1 MNLYEIDKRINDT
14 IEFCCDLETGE
25 LLDDE
30 MLENTLNNLELSKE
44 EKLTNIAKYIKNLTS
59 DAKALQEEKL
69 KFAKRQR
76 VAENKIKRL
85 KKYIDDFIRNTQGKD
100 FNNFKFKDVNNTIS
114 YRKSQ
119 SLEIDD
125 IDKIN
130 EDFLKVEKTV
140 RDKKEL
146 TKALKNGLNIDGCH
160 LEEKYSLQIK

>member
-1 MNLYEIDKRINDT
+1 MNLYEIDKKINDT

-25 LLDDE
+25 ILDDE
-30 MLENTLNNLELSKE
+30 MLENTLNDLELSKD
-44 EKLTNIAKYIKNLTS
+44 EKLTNIANYIKNLTA

-69 KFAKRQR
+69 KFAKRQK
-76 VAENKIKRL
+76 VAENKINRL

-146 TKALKNGLNIDGCH
+146 TKALKDGLNVDGCH
-160 LEEKYSLQIK
+160 LKEKYSLQIR

>member
-1 MNLYEIDKRINDT
+1 MNLYDIDKRINDT

-25 LLDDE
+25 ILDDE
-30 MLENTLNNLELSKE
+30 MLKNTLNDLELSKE
-44 EKLTNIAKYIKNLTS
+44 EKLTNIAKYIKNLTA

-69 KFAKRQR
+69 KFARRQR
-76 VAENKIKRL
+76 VTENKIKNL
-85 KKYIDDFIRNTQGKD
+85 KKYIDDFIRNTQGED

-119 SLEIDD
+119 SVEIDD

-130 EDFLKVEKTV
+130 KEFLKVEKAV

-146 TKALKNGLNIDGCH
+146 ARALKNGLIVDGCH
-160 LEEKYSLQIK
+160 LEEKYSLQIR

>member
-1 MNLYEIDKRINDT
+1 MNLYEIDKRINNT

-25 LLDDE
+25 LLEGE
-30 MLENTLNNLELSKE
+30 MLENTLNDLELSKE

-85 KKYIDDFIRNTQGKD
+85 KKYIDDFIRNTQGED

-130 EDFLKVEKTV
+130 EDFLKVEKTI

-146 TKALKNGLNIDGCH
+146 TKALKNGLNVDGCH
-160 LEEKYSLQIK
+160 LEEKYSLQIR

>member
-1 MNLYEIDKRINDT
+1 MNLYEIDKRINDI

-25 LLDDE
+25 LLDDKT
-30 MLENTLNNLELSKE
+30 LENTLNELELSKE
-44 EKLTNIAKYIKNLTS
+44 EKLTSIAKYIKNLTA

-69 KFAKRQR
+69 KFAKRQKI
-76 VAENKIKRL
+76 VENKIKRL
-85 KKYIDDFIRNTQGKD
+85 KEYIDNFIRNTQGEN
-100 FNNFKFKDVNNTIS
+100 FNNYKFKDVNNTIS

-130 EDFLKVEKTV
+130 ENFLKVEKTI
-140 RDKKEL
+140 RDKREL
-146 TKALKNGLNIDGCH
+146 AKALKNGAEIDGCH

>member
-25 LLDDE
+25 LLDDKT
-30 MLENTLNNLELSKE
+30 LENTLNELELSKE
-44 EKLTNIAKYIKNLTS
+44 EKLTSIAKYIKNLTA

-69 KFAKRQR
+69 KFAKRQKI
-76 VAENKIKRL
+76 VENKIKRL
-85 KKYIDDFIRNTQGKD
+85 KEYIDNFIRNTQGEN
-100 FNNFKFKDVNNTIS
+100 FNNYKFKDVNNTIS

-130 EDFLKVEKTV
+130 ENFLKVEKTI
-140 RDKKEL
+140 RDKREL
-146 TKALKNGLNIDGCH
+146 AKALKNGAEIDGCH

>member
-30 MLENTLNNLELSKE
+30 MLENTLNDLELSKE

-76 VAENKIKRL
+76 ITENKIKRL

>member
-30 MLENTLNNLELSKE
+30 MLENTLNDLELSKE

-76 VAENKIKRL
+76 VTENKIKRL

>member
-30 MLENTLNNLELSKE
+30 MLENTLNNLEISKE

-69 KFAKRQR
+69 KFAKRQK

-85 KKYIDDFIRNTQGKD
+85 KKYIDDFIRNTQGEN
-100 FNNFKFKDVNNTIS
+100 FNNYKFKDVNNTIS

-130 EDFLKVEKTV
+130 EDFLKVEKTIK
-140 RDKKEL
+140 DKREL
-146 TKALKNGLNIDGCH
+146 AKALKNGAEIDGCH

>member
-1 MNLYEIDKRINDT
+1 MNLYEIDKKINDT

-30 MLENTLNNLELSKE
+30 MLENTLNDLELSKE
-44 EKLTNIAKYIKNLTS
+44 EKLTNIAKYIKNLKA
-59 DAKALQEEKL
+59 DVKALQEEKL
-69 KFAKRQR
+69 KFAKRQS

-85 KKYIDDFIRNTQGKD
+85 KKYVDDFIRNTQGED
-100 FNNFKFKDVNNTIS
+100 FNNFKFKDVDNTIS

-146 TKALKNGLNIDGCH
+146 TKALKNGLNVDGCH
-160 LEEKYSLQIK
+160 LEEKYSLQIR

>member
-1 MNLYEIDKRINDT
+1 MNLYDIDKRINDT

-25 LLDDE
+25 ILDDE
-30 MLENTLNNLELSKE
+30 TLKNTLDELELSKE
-44 EKLTNIAKYIKNLTS
+44 EKLTNIAKYIKNLTA

-69 KFAKRQR
+69 KFARRQR
-76 VAENKIKRL
+76 IAENKIKNL
-85 KKYIDDFIRNTQGKD
+85 KKYIDDFIRNTQGED

-119 SLEIDD
+119 SVEIDD

-130 EDFLKVEKTV
+130 EEFLKVEKTV

-146 TKALKNGLNIDGCH
+146 AKALKNGLTVDGCH
-160 LEEKYSLQIK
+160 LEEKYSLQIR

>member
-30 MLENTLNNLELSKE
+30 MLENTLNNLEISKE

-59 DAKALQEEKL
+59 DAKALQEEKM
-69 KFAKRQR
+69 KFAKRQK

-85 KKYIDDFIRNTQGKD
+85 KKYIDDFIRNTQGED
-100 FNNFKFKDVNNTIS
+100 FNKYKFKDVNNTIS

-130 EDFLKVEKTV
+130 EDFLKVEKTI

-146 TKALKNGLNIDGCH
+146 TKALKNGLNVDGCH
-160 LEEKYSLQIK
+160 LEEKYNLQIK

>member
-30 MLENTLNNLELSKE
+30 MLENTLNDLELSKE
-44 EKLTNIAKYIKNLTS
+44 EKLTNIAKYIKNLKA

-69 KFAKRQR
+69 KFAKRQS

-85 KKYIDDFIRNTQGKD
+85 KKYVDDFIRNTQGED

-146 TKALKNGLNIDGCH
+146 TKALKNGLNVEGCH
-160 LEEKYSLQIK
+160 LAEKYSLQIR

>member
-1 MNLYEIDKRINDT
+1 MNLYEIDKKINDT

-30 MLENTLNNLELSKE
+30 MLENTLNELELSKE
-44 EKLTNIAKYIKNLTS
+44 EKLTNIAKYIKNLKA

-69 KFAKRQR
+69 KLAKRQS

-85 KKYIDDFIRNTQGKD
+85 KKYVDDFIRNTQGED

-146 TKALKNGLNIDGCH
+146 TKALKNGLNVDGCH
-160 LEEKYSLQIK
+160 LEEKYSLQIR

>member
-44 EKLTNIAKYIKNLTS
+44 EKLTNIAKYIKNLTA

-69 KFAKRQR
+69 KFAKRQK

-85 KKYIDDFIRNTQGKD
+85 KKYIDDFIRNTQGEN
-100 FNNFKFKDVNNTIS
+100 FNNYKFKDVNNTIS

-146 TKALKNGLNIDGCH
+146 TKALKNGAEIDGCH
-160 LEEKYSLQIK
+160 LEEKYSLQVR

>member
-1 MNLYEIDKRINDT
+1 MNLYEIDKRISDT

-30 MLENTLNNLELSKE
+30 MLENILNDLELSKE
-44 EKLTNIAKYIKNLTS
+44 EKLTNIAKYIKNLKA

-69 KFAKRQR
+69 KFAKRQK
-76 VAENKIKRL
+76 VAENKVERL
-85 KKYIDDFIRNTQGKD
+85 KKYIDDFIRNTQGED

-130 EDFLKVEKTV
+130 DDFLKVEKTV

-146 TKALKNGLNIDGCH
+146 TKALKNGLNVDGCH
-160 LEEKYSLQIK
+160 LEEKYSLQIR

>member
-14 IEFCCDLETGE
+14 IEFCCDLKTGE

-76 VAENKIKRL
+76 ITENKIKRL
-85 KKYIDDFIRNTQGKD
+85 KKYIDDFIRNTQGED

>member
-30 MLENTLNNLELSKE
+30 MLENTLNDLELSKE

-69 KFAKRQR
+69 KFSKRQKI
-76 VAENKIKRL
+76 AENKIKRL
-85 KKYIDDFIRNTQGKD
+85 KKYIDDFIRSTQGED

-114 YRKSQ
+114 YKKSQ

-140 RDKKEL
+140 RDKREL
-146 TKALKNGLNIDGCH
+146 TKALKNGLNVDGCH
-160 LEEKYSLQIK
+160 LEEKYSLQIR

>member
-76 VAENKIKRL
+76 ITENKIKRL
-85 KKYIDDFIRNTQGKD
+85 KKYIDDFIRNTQGED

>member
-1 MNLYEIDKRINDT
+1 MNLYEIDKRINDI

-25 LLDDE
+25 LLDDKT
-30 MLENTLNNLELSKE
+30 LENTLNELELSKE
-44 EKLTNIAKYIKNLTS
+44 EKLTSIAKYIKNLTA

-69 KFAKRQR
+69 KFAKRQKI
-76 VAENKIKRL
+76 VENKIKRL
-85 KKYIDDFIRNTQGKD
+85 KEYIDNFIRNTQGEN
-100 FNNFKFKDVNNTIS
+100 FNNYKFKDVNNTIS

-130 EDFLKVEKTV
+130 EDFLKVEKTI
-140 RDKKEL
+140 RDKREL
-146 TKALKNGLNIDGCH
+146 AKALKNGAEIEGCH

>member
-30 MLENTLNNLELSKE
+30 MLENTLNDLELSKE
-44 EKLTNIAKYIKNLTS
+44 EKLTNIAKYIKNLKA

-69 KFAKRQR
+69 KFAKRQS

-85 KKYIDDFIRNTQGKD
+85 KKYVDDFIRNTQGED

-130 EDFLKVEKTV
+130 KNFLKVEKTV

-146 TKALKNGLNIDGCH
+146 AKALKNGLNIDGCH
-160 LEEKYSLQIK
+160 LEEKYSLQIR

>member
-76 VAENKIKRL
+76 ITENKIKRL
-85 KKYIDDFIRNTQGKD
+85 KKYIDDFIRNTQGED

-140 RDKKEL
+140 RDKREL

>member
-25 LLDDE
+25 LLDNE
-30 MLENTLNNLELSKE
+30 MLENTLNDLELSKE

-76 VAENKIKRL
+76 VTENKIKRL
-85 KKYIDDFIRNTQGKD
+85 KKYIDDFIRNTQGED

>member
-44 EKLTNIAKYIKNLTS
+44 EKLTNIAKYIKNLTA

-69 KFAKRQR
+69 KFAKRQK
-76 VAENKIKRL
+76 VAENKIKQL
-85 KKYIDDFIRNTQGKD
+85 KKYIDDFIRNTQGEN
-100 FNNFKFKDVNNTIS
+100 FNNYKFKDVNNTIS

-130 EDFLKVEKTV
+130 EDFLKVEKTIK
-140 RDKKEL
+140 DKREL
-146 TKALKNGLNIDGCH
+146 TKALKNGLNVDGCH
-160 LEEKYSLQIK
+160 LEEKYSLQIR